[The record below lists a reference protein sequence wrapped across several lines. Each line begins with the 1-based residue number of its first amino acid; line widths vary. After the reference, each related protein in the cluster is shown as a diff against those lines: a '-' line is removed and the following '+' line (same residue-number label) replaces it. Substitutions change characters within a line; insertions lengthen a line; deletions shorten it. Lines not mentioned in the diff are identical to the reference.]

1 MRSQTDMNEVERAM
15 RRLLEEEGAS
25 RRAKAGDEQPSI
37 PGANEDEAAKVRR
50 VWNELGSLQ
59 SHPEY
64 EDLLGAPTAR
74 ERIVAAFQGLRSFA
88 PAPVLAAAA
97 AVAAITVAILV
108 RAPSQAPTSEH
119 FSTQV
124 AETRDVVLQDGTHV
138 ALGPKS
144 AMEVTFTAGE
154 RRVSVMPGESYF
166 EVAPNAKR
174 PFVVTAGNTRITVV
188 GTKFNV
194 KYDNN
199 VVRVSVVEGLVN
211 VLPTSAPGAQAA
223 SVAAGNEA
231 TVSRAAQYAVVEPID
246 LSSPP
251 DSWRTGQLYYDDVS
265 LDEIV
270 FDLNRHL
277 AGQVRIDSVN
287 LGQARLTTSFS
298 TEQAVQFLEGLP
310 NLLPVEIRRPTEN
323 EFVLTDATA
332 Q

>member
-1 MRSQTDMNEVERAM
+1 MRSQTDIHEVERAL
-15 RRLLEEEGAS
+15 RHLLEEEGAGK
-25 RRAKAGDEQPSI
+25 RANAGEQPSI
-37 PGANEDEAAKVRR
+37 PVANEDEAAKVRR
-50 VWNELGSLQ
+50 VWNDLESLKA
-59 SHPEY
+59 HPEY
-64 EDLLGAPTAR
+64 EALLGRPTVR
-74 ERIVAAFQGLRSFA
+74 ERFVAALQGLRSFA
-88 PAPVLAAAA
+88 PGPALAAAA
-97 AVAAITVAILV
+97 TVAAITVAILV

-124 AETRDVVLQDGTHV
+124 AEARDVVLQDGTHV

-166 EVAPNAKR
+166 EVAPNPKR
-174 PFVVTAGNTRITVV
+174 PFVVTAGDTRITVV

-211 VLPTSAPGAQAA
+211 VLPTSSPGAQAA
-223 SVAAGNEA
+223 AVAAGNEA
-231 TVSRAAQYAVVEPID
+231 TVSRAAQHAVVEPIN
-246 LSSPP
+246 LSFPP

-277 AGQVRIDSVN
+277 AGQVRIDSVH